1 MFVRT
6 CDFLK
11 SYLVLKHS
19 VILSSAVIRGFFS
32 HFFKELVP
40 LLKTYYPTPKH
51 DSRVGA
57 HTAGLC
63 DPEERNGRNSSG
75 EGIMSI
81 SVRIPIKSIY
91 NHLGFLP
98 GATHITVTSMISF
111 VQVISP

>member
-1 MFVRT
+1 M
-6 CDFLK
+6 
-11 SYLVLKHS
+11 
-19 VILSSAVIRGFFS
+19 IRGFFS

-91 NHLGFLP
+91 NQPGFLP
-98 GATHITVTSMISF
+98 GATTYYSNLCHLLCSSDFSIRNTSWTYTK
-111 VQVISP
+111 VHVL